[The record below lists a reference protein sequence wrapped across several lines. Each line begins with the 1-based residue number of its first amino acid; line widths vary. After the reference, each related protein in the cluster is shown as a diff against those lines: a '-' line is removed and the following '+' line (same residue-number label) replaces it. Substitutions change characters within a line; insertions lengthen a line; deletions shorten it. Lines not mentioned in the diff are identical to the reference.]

1 MTLSK
6 TAIIHGE
13 PGERARTTGIL
24 RLFYPFLLTG
34 IAIGFFIGMAVPS
47 NRALA
52 GVGLLLTAAALI
64 WIIRDGLARFEA
76 FFKGARGEERV
87 AALLAMLPSD
97 YHVFHNVVTQG
108 NQTIDH
114 VVIGPTGFF
123 AIETKIWQGRVAIE
137 EGMITI
143 NGQRPSRDPVQQV
156 KAAYHH
162 LQQFCLETSNHSLSG
177 QAIVCFA
184 NNALDADK
192 PELLDSV
199 VVCNASD
206 IRAQIE
212 RATSPLTSV
221 ERDRL
226 ITFLE
231 QKI

>member
-1 MTLSK
+1 MTLSQ

-34 IAIGFFIGMAVPS
+34 IAIGFFIGLAVPS
-47 NRALA
+47 HRTLA
-52 GVGLLLTAAALI
+52 GVGLLLTAATLI
-64 WIIRDGLARFEA
+64 WIIRDGLTRFEA

-87 AALLAMLPSD
+87 AAILAMLPND

-108 NQTIDH
+108 SQTIDH
-114 VVIGPTGFF
+114 VVVGPTGVF
-123 AIETKIWQGRVAIE
+123 AIETKFWQGRVAIQD
-137 EGMITI
+137 GAITI
-143 NGQRPSRDPVQQV
+143 NGHSPSRNPVQQV

-162 LQQFCLETSNHSLSG
+162 LQQFCLTTSNHSLPG

-184 NNALDADK
+184 NNALDTEA
-192 PELLDSV
+192 PEHLDTV
-199 VVCNASD
+199 IICNANA

-212 RATSPLTSV
+212 HAASRLTSV